1 MLPDTG
7 EKASHRHPTSPL
19 PIEEQEVEY
28 VGAPTEYADAQEM
41 PGWVQ
46 TLVKVLWAAPTALAA
61 LSVIELALFG
71 SLLACIAFFVLMLI
85 LL

>member
-7 EKASHRHPTSPL
+7 EKAPHQLTSSSPV
-19 PIEEQEVEY
+19 EEVEY
-28 VGAPTEYADAQEM
+28 VGAPTEYADAEEM
-41 PGWVQ
+41 PGWIQ

-71 SLLACIAFFVLMLI
+71 SMLACIAFFVLMFI